1 MFYDENLIDSYI
13 NKSPILNRK
22 RLENDPNFMLNVI
35 KRTNDK
41 MFYYFCSNSVKHD
54 YNFVSYCLTSIFTS
68 T

>member
-35 KRTNDK
+35 KKTNDK
-41 MFYYFCSNSVKHD
+41 MFYYFCSNSV
-54 YNFVSYCLTSIFTS
+54 
-68 T
+68 